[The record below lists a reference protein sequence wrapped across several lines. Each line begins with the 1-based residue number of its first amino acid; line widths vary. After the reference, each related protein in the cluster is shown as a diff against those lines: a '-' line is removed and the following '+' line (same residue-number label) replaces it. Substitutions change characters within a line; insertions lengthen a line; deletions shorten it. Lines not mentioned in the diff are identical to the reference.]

1 MSLTPERM
9 ERLAMLAPAERNAIL
24 AKMQA
29 RDLLRFDA
37 WFEAWA
43 HEGQLPPEGTGWR
56 TWLMMAGRGY
66 GKTRAGAEWVHQ
78 LAMPRR
84 GTRIALVA
92 ATLHEARQVMVEGR
106 SGLIAAAAS
115 YDVRLKWEPSSGTL
129 RWPSGTIAQI
139 FSGDSPEALRGP
151 EHHYAW
157 CDELAK
163 WRLGEAAWD
172 NLQMGLRAGQRPRA
186 LVTTTPRPGRLLERI
201 RKDTRTIQTGGKSA
215 DNISLPQRF
224 LEVMA
229 ESYGDSRLGRQELE
243 GEYLSEA
250 QGSLFPRKLLEK
262 ARRKRKPKQMDRVVV
277 AVDPPAGTKGDACGI
292 VVAGSKAGKAY
303 VMADLSA
310 EGLAPEGWAA
320 AVAAAFEEYEAD
332 RVVAEANQGGAMVEA
347 VLRGADRLLPIQLVH
362 ARRGKVTR
370 AEPVAARFASGN
382 AFLVGRFDALEDELA
397 GLVQGGAYEGPG
409 RSPDRADA
417 MVWALWAL
425 TETRGGSP
433 RILGLG

>member
-1 MSLTPERM
+1 MTPERM
-9 ERLAMLAPAERNAIL
+9 EQLALMPPDERNAIL
-24 AKMQA
+24 ARMHP

-78 LAMPRR
+78 LALPRR

-92 ATLHEARQVMVEGR
+92 ATLHEARQIMVEGR
-106 SGLIAAAAS
+106 SGLIAVAKTRGT
-115 YDVRLKWEPSSGTL
+115 RLRWEPSSGTL
-129 RWPSGTIAQI
+129 RWPGGTIAQI

-151 EHHYAW
+151 EHHFAW

-172 NLQMGLRAGQRPRA
+172 NLQMGLRAGARPRA
-186 LVTTTPRPGRLLERI
+186 LVTTTPKPGRLLDQI
-201 RKDTRTIQTGGKSA
+201 RKHDRTIVTGGKSA

-224 LEVMA
+224 LDVMA
-229 ESYGDSRLGRQELE
+229 ESYGDSRLGRQELD

-250 QGSLFPRKLLEK
+250 KGSLFPRALMEK
-262 ARRKRKPKQMDRVVV
+262 ARRKRAPKPMDRVVV
-277 AVDPPAGTKGDACGI
+277 AVDPPAGTQGDACGI
-292 VVAGSKAGKAY
+292 VVAGLKGAKAY
-303 VMADLSA
+303 VMADHSV

-320 AVAAAFEEYEAD
+320 AVAAAFEEHNAD

-362 ARRGKVTR
+362 ATRGKVVR
-370 AEPVAARFASGN
+370 AEPIAARLASGN
-382 AFLVGRFDALEDELA
+382 AFLAGRFDALEDELA
-397 GLVQGGAYEGPG
+397 GLMIGGGYDGPG

-425 TETRGGSP
+425 SDTRGAP
-433 RILGLG
+433 RITSLG